1 MPHSG
6 PSDQNREKR
15 RCQIL
20 ARNTPGAGMLYS
32 SRPSAIGYFVK

>member
-1 MPHSG
+1 MPQSG

-20 ARNTPGAGMLYS
+20 ARNTPGTGMLCS
-32 SRPSAIGYFVK
+32 SRASAIWHFVK